1 MCSDCAPAHM
11 RLHIKGVNMPNTT
24 WKRLHSLP
32 HYVEG
37 TLRHSPNYRYGS
49 HLSGLGRVMATVE
62 ATGEMIKASAVLAA
76 TLVVMLALTTGMVGW
91 LFINTVTHGEM
102 LKSVEGRQDWQDARL
117 LAIEKRLDHL
127 DIVISTEHR

>member
-11 RLHIKGVNMPNTT
+11 RLHIKGVNMHYTT
-24 WKRLHSLP
+24 SRRLHSLP

-49 HLSGLGRVMATVE
+49 HLSGLGQVMATVE
-62 ATGEMIKASAVLAA
+62 ATGEMIKASTVLTAA
-76 TLVVMLALTTGMVGW
+76 LIVMLALTTGMVSW
-91 LFINTVTHGEM
+91 LFINTVTHGEIIRGM
-102 LKSVEGRQDWQDARL
+102 EGHQDWQDARL